1 MSRFKAAVLD
11 TSLFRRCYIICL
23 FFCNITLLI
32 VPAYIGLAVMFC
44 WGSFLV
50 IYNEIKKHTAL
61 KTRHGLWLI
70 LFLFASVF
78 TLVFHIS
85 SQFMTNLYN
94 VMMILHAAMCFFI
107 FYGIHTEKHL
117 NFRREFYSICS
128 FIVYATTVMGVI
140 GLACLMA
147 GIRVEVFHIG
157 FIIFENRFTGMYMN
171 PNYLG
176 YISVFAIF
184 CCHALTKK
192 DFIEISGRKRV
203 SRIWL
208 GSCVTLNAISLL
220 LCDSN
225 ASMILA
231 IGYAVVYCV
240 YKIF

>member
-23 FFCNITLLI
+23 FFCNITMLI

-78 TLVFHIS
+78 TLIFHIS

-157 FIIFENRFTGMYMN
+157 FIIFENRFTGMYESELSRL
-171 PNYLG
+171 YLG
-176 YISVFAIF
+176 IR
-184 CCHALTKK
+184 
-192 DFIEISGRKRV
+192 D
-203 SRIWL
+203 
-208 GSCVTLNAISLL
+208 LL
-220 LCDSN
+220 LSRADEEGFYRDLRAEAGQPHLARLVCDAQRNLTAAVRLERLDDSGDRLCGR
-225 ASMILA
+225 ILRL
-231 IGYAVVYCV
+231 
-240 YKIF
+240 